1 MQLYFI
7 KATFTNNVYKLSD
20 FFVGSN
26 YNLIATKMLDI
37 NFRPDDGL
45 SSFITSKIILPDTT
59 KIWDHT
65 HIIIPEYGKI
75 YRIASIDYVNND
87 QYNVTLDEDPLIAN
101 YKELETKDIILMRTN
116 DTTLFRGVNDISDL
130 TLKETVETK
139 VFPSLCKSGKW
150 ALIFMQYNP
159 DKARYGLKFKA
170 DIPKL
175 HYEAF
180 SNFTAITTKYPEVT
194 TTTPNLYD
202 YFQKIVYAGN
212 EDKMYQCVYDGS
224 GTNTRLYWVEYEMTT
239 VTNVYFNVADTIGG
253 RLSLSDVRN
262 IVIALPFEN
271 SFDGLSLLGTDKILS
286 FNNFV
291 GPIDE
296 GETLEIKIVDD
307 ILMPIF
313 SPTFSLTGR
322 VMRKSF
328 GSDGSWFVRLY
339 DASSGG
345 AEITAYKLLSI
356 LRMET
361 DIELDP
367 GYITGSPVPT
377 DAEPFKKY
385 ELYVF
390 GKKFSIPYYLTDDLH
405 LLIAVNSGVINYLIY
420 YNNKRYILGS
430 GSFTHSMRYQANK
443 LDQFYNQNPTYKDQ
457 FFTKMGADAMKT
469 VVGGA
474 VAGSVVP
481 GLGTVAGAGIGLVS
495 AGVDAGLS
503 MINLHYQE
511 KSLKLQPE
519 QIFGEISEVTL
530 QLLNIFGI
538 YFVKRTSENASM
550 MKVEYDMRGFP
561 TLFVK
566 KINTLTGATGIFGT
580 AKIVYG
586 ELKGVIRNEFVTGFI
601 NNKLKEGIVII

>member
-65 HIIIPEYGKI
+65 HIIVPEYKKI

-101 YKELETKDIILMRTN
+101 YKELETKDIILMRSN

-139 VFPSLCKSGKW
+139 VFSSDTKSGKW

-159 DKARYGLKFKA
+159 DKTRYGLKFKA
-170 DIPKL
+170 SIPDI
-175 HYEAF
+175 HYELTGTLATLV
-180 SNFTAITTKYPEVT
+180 SKYPEVT
-194 TTTPNLYD
+194 TTTPNLYT
-202 YFQKIVYAGN
+202 YYQKIVYVQG
-212 EDKMYQCVYDGS
+212 ETKLYQCVYDGS
-224 GTNTRLYWVEYEMTT
+224 GTNTRLYWTEFTPST
-239 VTNVYFNVADTIGG
+239 VTNVYFNVADTIGA
-253 RLSLSDVRN
+253 RLSQSDVRN
-262 IVIALPFEN
+262 VVIALPFEN
-271 SFDGLSLLGTDKILS
+271 NMQGLYGSSHLLS
-286 FNNFV
+286 YQNFV

-307 ILMPIF
+307 ILLPLF
-313 SPTFSLTGR
+313 SMTYSLTGR
-322 VMRKSF
+322 VMEKSF
-328 GSDGSWFVRLY
+328 GSDGSWIVKLY
-339 DASSGG
+339 DAVSGG
-345 AEITAYKLLSI
+345 AEITDYQILSLL
-356 LRMET
+356 RAET
-361 DIELDP
+361 DITLDP

-385 ELYVF
+385 DLYIF

-405 LLIAVNSGVINYLIY
+405 LLIAVNSGVINYIIY

-430 GSFTHSMRYQANK
+430 GSFTHSMRYQADK
-443 LDQFYNQNPTYKDQ
+443 LDQFYNQNPTYKEQ
-457 FFTKMGADAMKT
+457 FFVKMGTDAMKT

-566 KINTLTGATGIFGT
+566 TITTLTGATGIFGT
-580 AKIVYG
+580 AKIIYG
-586 ELKGVIRNEFVTGFI
+586 ELKGVVRNEFITGFI

>member
-1 MQLYFI
+1 
-7 KATFTNNVYKLSD
+7 
-20 FFVGSN
+20 
-26 YNLIATKMLDI
+26 
-37 NFRPDDGL
+37 
-45 SSFITSKIILPDTT
+45 
-59 KIWDHT
+59 
-65 HIIIPEYGKI
+65 
-75 YRIASIDYVNND
+75 
-87 QYNVTLDEDPLIAN
+87 
-101 YKELETKDIILMRTN
+101 
-116 DTTLFRGVNDISDL
+116 
-130 TLKETVETK
+130 
-139 VFPSLCKSGKW
+139 
-150 ALIFMQYNP
+150 
-159 DKARYGLKFKA
+159 
-170 DIPKL
+170 
-175 HYEAF
+175 
-180 SNFTAITTKYPEVT
+180 
-194 TTTPNLYD
+194 
-202 YFQKIVYAGN
+202 
-212 EDKMYQCVYDGS
+212 
-224 GTNTRLYWVEYEMTT
+224 
-239 VTNVYFNVADTIGG
+239 
-253 RLSLSDVRN
+253 
-262 IVIALPFEN
+262 VIALPFEN

-328 GSDGSWFVRLY
+328 GSDGSWLVKLY

-345 AEITAYKLLSI
+345 AEITEYKLLSI

-385 ELYVF
+385 DLYIF
-390 GKKFSIPYYLTDDLH
+390 GKKFTIPYYLTDDLH
-405 LLIAVNSGVINYLIY
+405 LLIAVNSGVINYIIY

-430 GSFTHSMRYQANK
+430 GSFTHSMRYQADK

-457 FFTKMGADAMKT
+457 FFVKMGADSMKT
-469 VVGGA
+469 VIGGA

-481 GLGTVAGAGIGLVS
+481 GIGTVAGAGIGLVS

-580 AKIVYG
+580 AKVIYG
-586 ELKGVIRNEFVTGFI
+586 ELKGVVRNEFTTGFI
-601 NNKLKEGIVII
+601 NNKLKEGIVIV